1 MDLLHSP
8 PVDLQIRIDHCDYM
22 HVCSRMG
29 EIILKEFPPTGIED
43 WKLGPNCTGPNQTEE
58 GSSADEIVLFLT
70 ILKVTLCECVPE
82 LSLASRRFDNVLSQ
96 PYVKL
101 HRSQL

>member
-1 MDLLHSP
+1 MIKHA
-8 PVDLQIRIDHCDYM
+8 
-22 HVCSRMG
+22 CSRIG
-29 EIILKEFPPTGIED
+29 EIILKEFPATGIQD
-43 WKLGPNCTGPNQTEE
+43 WELGPNQTEE

-70 ILKVTLCECVPE
+70 ILKVTLCECVPQ

>member
-1 MDLLHSP
+1 MW
-8 PVDLQIRIDHCDYM
+8 
-22 HVCSRMG
+22 
-29 EIILKEFPPTGIED
+29 EIILKEFPATGILKIQD
-43 WKLGPNCTGPNQTEE
+43 WELGPNCTGPNQTEE

-70 ILKVTLCECVPE
+70 ILKVTLCECVPQ

-101 HRSQL
+101 H

>member
-29 EIILKEFPPTGIED
+29 EIILKEFPASGIQD
-43 WKLGPNCTGPNQTEE
+43 WELGPNCTGPNQKEE

-70 ILKVTLCECVPE
+70 FLKVTCVSVCP
-82 LSLASRRFDNVLSQ
+82 S
-96 PYVKL
+96 
-101 HRSQL
+101 

>member
-1 MDLLHSP
+1 MIKHA
-8 PVDLQIRIDHCDYM
+8 
-22 HVCSRMG
+22 CSRIG
-29 EIILKEFPPTGIED
+29 EIILKEFPAYGMQD
-43 WKLGPNCTGPNQTEE
+43 WELGPNCTGPNQTEE

-96 PYVKL
+96 PCVKL